1 MVQQCKLLLIVFAS
15 FVAADSYAQRVYE
28 DNGKVIMDAS
38 LIPNKPVPK
47 ARDTDGTMTEKGT
60 NKLDNLSSDVS
71 NEKVFRKFEIRKE
84 DASANPMP
92 ADQGWLAAI
101 HFCRDLTEDGGGWR
115 LPTGRELVLMLLF
128 KNSLHKIASFQPF
141 IVDVDNDPYYWSAT
155 EPNNRLDIDAVQ
167 IKSVGT
173 PDSHVV
179 WKSFKNGRV
188 RCIRDITQ

>member
-1 MVQQCKLLLIVFAS
+1 MV
-15 FVAADSYAQRVYE
+15 
-28 DNGKVIMDAS
+28 
-38 LIPNKPVPK
+38 
-47 ARDTDGTMTEKGT
+47 
-60 NKLDNLSSDVS
+60 
-71 NEKVFRKFEIRKE
+71 
-84 DASANPMP
+84 
-92 ADQGWLAAI
+92 AAI

-141 IVDVDNDPYYWSAT
+141 IVDVNNDPYYWSAT